1 ESTYIAILEDRII
14 GKIRTTKENR
24 DGGLYGFGVHPKYRR
39 QGYGREILSR
49 AMEILLEEQVERIFL
64 EVASE
69 NDRALALY
77 KSCGFKEVTVYDYY
91 PLPLKGNS

>member
-1 ESTYIAILEDRII
+1 M
-14 GKIRTTKENR
+14 
-24 DGGLYGFGVHPKYRR
+24 
-39 QGYGREILSR
+39 Q
-49 AMEILLEEQVERIFL
+49 ILLEEHAERIFL

-91 PLPLKGNS
+91 ALPLNRN